1 MKAKLFRIGFLVVLS
16 SPMVFAGQKPQ
27 ITPPQEAE
35 IRELLRVTG
44 MTETVGRQMNQM
56 ADQLKPLLENS
67 LPPGQRRHEIVET
80 FTKKFLARANSEAL
94 LQQIIPIYAK
104 YMSEEDVK
112 AVIRFYKSPAG
123 QRLLKVMPEMMQES
137 SEVGKQWGENL
148 AREVMDEMAQEY
160 PEMRQNP

>member
-1 MKAKLFRIGFLVVLS
+1 
-16 SPMVFAGQKPQ
+16 
-27 ITPPQEAE
+27 
-35 IRELLRVTG
+35 
-44 MTETVGRQMNQM
+44 M

-67 LPPGQRRHEIVET
+67 LPPGARRHEIVET
-80 FTKKFLARANSEAL
+80 FTRKFLARANSEAL
-94 LQQIIPIYAK
+94 LQQIIPIYTK

-123 QRLLKVMPEMMQES
+123 QRLLKVMPQMMQES
-137 SEVGKQWGENL
+137 SQIAKQWGDNL

>member
-1 MKAKLFRIGFLVVLS
+1 MKAIFLRTCLLLIFS
-16 SPMVFAGQKPQ
+16 APLALAGQKPQ
-27 ITPPQEAE
+27 TAPAQEAD

-56 ADQLKPLLENS
+56 ADQLKPLLERS
-67 LPPGQRRHEIVET
+67 LPPGDRRHEIVET

-94 LQQIIPIYAK
+94 MQQIIPIYAK
-104 YMSEEDVK
+104 YMSEDDVK

-123 QRLLKVMPEMMQES
+123 QRLLKVMPRMMQES
-137 SEVGKQWGENL
+137 SAVGQQWGENL